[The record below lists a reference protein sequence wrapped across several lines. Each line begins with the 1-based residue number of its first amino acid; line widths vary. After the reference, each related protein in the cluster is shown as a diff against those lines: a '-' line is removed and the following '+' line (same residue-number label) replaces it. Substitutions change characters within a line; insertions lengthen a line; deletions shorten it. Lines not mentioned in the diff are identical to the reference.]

1 MTTLKVRWVELN
13 RFEAELILEFAC
25 QPKDAPVSASLCR
38 MIYRRLESQP
48 ALAQNQ
54 PGLQDGE
61 A

>member
-13 RFEAELILEFAC
+13 RFEAELIFEFAC

-38 MIYRRLESQP
+38 MIYRRLEG
-48 ALAQNQ
+48 Q